1 MQVESQ
7 AQMSQRQITGRSLAI
22 IQDGRI
28 EIELD
33 ILATG

>member
-1 MQVESQ
+1 
-7 AQMSQRQITGRSLAI
+7 MSQRQITGRSLAI